1 MNFCSVPMLD
11 YSQVQVANE
20 AVELFQM
27 QRVVADAS
35 LELILTT

>member
-1 MNFCSVPMLD
+1 MLD